1 MGNFCRLK
9 KDKIPSIIFTYEK
22 DNIEQ
27 KQYIFKVIEQ
37 YNYDKPLKFHLIPD
51 KLFRIELE
59 NNSKK
64 ETITSEFDSNENSIS
79 TYINKFDKILNTS
92 RNSTQSQLQTSASTS
107 SNNLN
112 NSGQQFGLF
121 NSPINI
127 QNDDEGINEDGK
139 NDFEEL
145 KKIKDDLFNK
155 AIRFTNEGENDIMK
169 EELKYMSTYGDIMKR
184 QIKKEKKENINRF
197 ITIQEAL
204 GSESR
209 DKELFALGLLG
220 NLLSIYKIE
229 VAIIN
234 PNIINEDK
242 GGNNITCLHFITQGI
257 FHKKKYDLIFDS
269 TLDKNRNEKSDGF
282 ENNLNKELSKYLGI
296 SEDTIIINLKSSN
309 RAQVIFLN
317 DEKNDFSQ
325 KFNIQTLSKNNKYI
339 KLRRINKIES
349 SGVMSGCKLSK
360 ALLEPKGN
368 KFNNDWGINELR
380 GGKLYYPPLGWTGI
394 GLKVVDEY
402 NGDNDWFGM
411 NNSGKEW
418 CVAYKWIGK
427 YNNNIIKNNAKINKI
442 IPYSNQAHKDHDDQ
456 YHPKTKVGEGIF
468 CTPDIKIAE
477 LFAET
482 MKINEKFYKI
492 ILMVRVNNNSIKGC
506 KDAKDYWVIKGSTDD
521 IRPYRILYKEIKKKI

>member
-1 MGNFCRLK
+1 MGIICPP

-51 KLFRIELE
+51 KIFSIELE

-64 ETITSEFDSNENSIS
+64 ETITSIFDSNENSIS
-79 TYINKFDKILNTS
+79 TYITKFDEILNNS
-92 RNSTQSQLQTSASTS
+92 RNSPQSQLQTSASTS
-107 SNNLN
+107 ANNLN
-112 NSGQQFGLF
+112 NPDQNGLF
-121 NSPINI
+121 ISSINI
-127 QNDDEGINEDGK
+127 QNDVESKNEDGK

-155 AIRFTNEGENDIMK
+155 AIRFTNQGANDIMK
-169 EELKYMSTYGDIMKR
+169 EELKYMSTYGDIMKK

-220 NLLSIYKIE
+220 NLLSINKIE

-234 PNIINEDK
+234 PNIKNEDK
-242 GGNNITCLHFITQGI
+242 EGNNITCLHFITKGV
-257 FHKKKYDLIFDS
+257 FHKIKYNLIFDS
-269 TLDKNRNEKSDGF
+269 TLDKNRNEKSVGF
-282 ENNLNKELSKYLGI
+282 ENKLKKELSKYLGI
-296 SEDTIIINLKSSN
+296 SEDTIIINLISSN

-317 DEKNDFSQ
+317 DEKNDLSK
-325 KFNIQTLSKNNKYI
+325 KFNIQTLSKNK
-339 KLRRINKIES
+339 KCSELRRINTIES
-349 SGVMSGCKLSK
+349 SVVMSGCKLSK

-402 NGDNDWFGM
+402 NGDNDWIGM
-411 NNSGKEW
+411 NNSEKEW

-468 CTPDIKIAE
+468 CTPNIKIAE
-477 LFAET
+477 LFAEPL
-482 MKINEKFYKI
+482 KINEKLYKI
-492 ILMVRVNNNSIKGC
+492 ILMVRVNNNSIRGC
-506 KDAKDYWVIKGSTDD
+506 KDAKDYWVIKGSAND
-521 IRPYRILYKEIKKKI
+521 IRPYRILYKEIKK